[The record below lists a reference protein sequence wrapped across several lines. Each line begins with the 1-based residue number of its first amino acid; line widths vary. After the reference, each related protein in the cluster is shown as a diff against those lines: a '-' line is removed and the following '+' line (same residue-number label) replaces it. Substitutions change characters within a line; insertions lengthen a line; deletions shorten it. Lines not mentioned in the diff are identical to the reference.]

1 MKIQNISD
9 QPFSFEITQLAAGE
23 IKEVPNE
30 IGQRLLVLYWNKP
43 LVLVDDKVAVNTGT
57 PKIEVFTTTEEKN
70 KEILEEIEKEEVKV
84 PSMLKK
90 VNSNK

>member
-9 QPFSFEITQLAAGE
+9 QLFSFETTQIAAGE

-30 IGQRLLVLYWNKP
+30 IGQRLLVLYWHKP
-43 LVLVDDKVAVNTGT
+43 LVMIDDKAVVNTGT
-57 PKIEVFTTTEEKN
+57 PKIETVTTTVIAEETP
-70 KEILEEIEKEEVKV
+70 EEPEEVKI

-90 VNSNK
+90 QKKE

>member
-1 MKIQNISD
+1 MKLQNISD
-9 QPFSFEITQLAAGE
+9 KPFSFEITQLAAGE

-43 LVLVDDKVAVNTGT
+43 LVLVDDKTVVNTGT

-70 KEILEEIEKEEVKV
+70 KEVLEEIEKEEVKI

-90 VNSNK
+90 VNPNK

>member
-9 QPFSFEITQLAAGE
+9 QPFSFETTQIAAGE

-30 IGQRLLVLYWNKP
+30 IGQRLLVLYWHKP
-43 LVLVDDKVAVNTGT
+43 LVMIDDKAVVNTGT
-57 PKIEVFTTTEEKN
+57 PKIETVTTTVIAEET
-70 KEILEEIEKEEVKV
+70 LEEPEEVKI

-90 VNSNK
+90 QKEK

>member
-9 QPFSFEITQLAAGE
+9 QPFSFETTQIAAGE

-30 IGQRLLVLYWNKP
+30 IGQRLLVLYWHKP
-43 LVLVDDKVAVNTGT
+43 LVMIDDKAVVNTGT
-57 PKIEVFTTTEEKN
+57 PKIETVTTTVIAEET
-70 KEILEEIEKEEVKV
+70 LEEPEEVKI

-90 VNSNK
+90 QKKE

>member
-9 QPFSFEITQLAAGE
+9 QPFSFETTQIAAGE

-30 IGQRLLVLYWNKP
+30 IGQRLLVLYWHKP
-43 LVLVDDKVAVNTGT
+43 LVMIDDKAVVNTGT
-57 PKIEVFTTTEEKN
+57 PKIETVTTTVIAKETPEEP
-70 KEILEEIEKEEVKV
+70 EEVKI

-90 VNSNK
+90 QKKE

>member
-9 QPFSFEITQLAAGE
+9 QPFSFETTQIAAGE

-30 IGQRLLVLYWNKP
+30 IGQRLLVLYWHKP
-43 LVLVDDKVAVNTGT
+43 LVMIDDKAVVNTGT
-57 PKIEVFTTTEEKN
+57 PKIETVTTTVIAEETP
-70 KEILEEIEKEEVKV
+70 EEPEEVKI

-90 VNSNK
+90 QKKE